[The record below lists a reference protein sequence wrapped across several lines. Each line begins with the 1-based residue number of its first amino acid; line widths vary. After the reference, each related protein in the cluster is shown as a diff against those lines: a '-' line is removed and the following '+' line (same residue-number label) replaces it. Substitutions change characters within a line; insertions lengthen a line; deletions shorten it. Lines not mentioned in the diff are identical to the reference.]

1 MARSFNKR
9 PDKVQ
14 KAFNRLA
21 NNRRNRIANR
31 FEEMTDED
39 EQSYSRSDRTN
50 EPSDREEKRPHDR
63 GYEL

>member
-39 EQSYSRSDRTN
+39 
-50 EPSDREEKRPHDR
+50 
-63 GYEL
+63 